1 MTSKNQEKYPAQE
14 PSMMQK
20 VVDKLEKAGDVVQS
34 KLEAAGHY
42 LESEWNKHNFGPVLN
57 NFVTGYRIQLVSR
70 ASHHTLQIVEGP
82 SGQLTLD
89 GKGEIGAHAWNA
101 IWTVV
106 NDGNN
111 QVQLYNNN
119 NFLAIVNGEPVVI
132 QVGNGAQI
140 GAETKFQLVLN
151 GDYLVALQSTV
162 GPERCIGIN
171 EDGSLKT
178 AQICASSSVN
188 SLFGV
193 LLIKNPENAQLED
206 KK

>member
-1 MTSKNQEKYPAQE
+1 M
-14 PSMMQK
+14 
-20 VVDKLEKAGDVVQS
+20 
-34 KLEAAGHY
+34 
-42 LESEWNKHNFGPVLN
+42 
-57 NFVTGYRIQLVSR
+57 
-70 ASHHTLQIVEGP
+70 
-82 SGQLTLD
+82 
-89 GKGEIGAHAWNA
+89 
-101 IWTVV
+101 

-162 GPERCIGIN
+162 GPDRCIGIN

>member
-1 MTSKNQEKYPAQE
+1 M
-14 PSMMQK
+14 
-20 VVDKLEKAGDVVQS
+20 
-34 KLEAAGHY
+34 
-42 LESEWNKHNFGPVLN
+42 
-57 NFVTGYRIQLVSR
+57 
-70 ASHHTLQIVEGP
+70 
-82 SGQLTLD
+82 
-89 GKGEIGAHAWNA
+89 
-101 IWTVV
+101 

-132 QVGNGAQI
+132 QVDVFQGNGAQI

-162 GPERCIGIN
+162 GPDRCIGIN